1 MCSKGIKNRARIS
14 GSITN
19 CNLKECEEIL
29 LSHWSYKRKLQK
41 KSTTIKQCSFLFH
54 NFIYFSFGRAGSS
67 LLGGVSLVA
76 MLGFSVQWLL
86 SCGARALGH
95 AGSVDV
101 ALGLNSHGSWAIEH
115 NLKNCG
121 IRAQLPSSIWVFPG
135 PGVKPMSPALQVGS
149 LRLSHLGSPTLC
161 LYQIRQTH
169 NI

>member
-19 CNLKECEEIL
+19 CNLKECQEIL

-54 NFIYFSFGRAGSS
+54 NFIQFSFGRAGSS

-95 AGSVDV
+95 AGFSRHGTWTQQSWV
-101 ALGLNSHGSWAIEH
+101 LGY
-115 NLKNCG
+115 
-121 IRAQLPSSIWVFPG
+121 RAQSQKLWHMGLVARQHMGLSWTRGQTYVSCIAGRFFTAEPPG
-135 PGVKPMSPALQVGS
+135 KPNPVPISNKTDS
-149 LRLSHLGSPTLC
+149 
-161 LYQIRQTH
+161 
-169 NI
+169 